1 MINLL
6 KFVFG
11 LIGSILAIYI
21 LITKMY
27 DLLPLMSFFMG
38 LMLFVMGIFDFTE
51 NRKITGYTLFL
62 ASGFVLFVAVYSFI
76 SW

>member
-6 KFVFG
+6 KFAFG

-21 LITKMY
+21 LITKTY
-27 DLLPLMSFFMG
+27 NLLPLMSFFMG
-38 LMLFVMGIFDFTE
+38 LMLFMMGIFDFKE

-62 ASGFVLFVAVYSFI
+62 ASGFVIFVAVYTFI
-76 SW
+76 T